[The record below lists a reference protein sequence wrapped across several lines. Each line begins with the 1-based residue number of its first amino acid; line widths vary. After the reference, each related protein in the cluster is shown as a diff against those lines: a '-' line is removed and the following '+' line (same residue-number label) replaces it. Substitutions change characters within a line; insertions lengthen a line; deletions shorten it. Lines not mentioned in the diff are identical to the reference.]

1 MRNGKTNIRTTLFL
15 PFSQASRLYSKL
27 FCPHKQCKVWGS
39 SSRYVAVSLSLP
51 LFFFTHFLCFSV
63 GFSQVEL
70 LQECLSAL
78 PWVTLGCQAQL
89 CPAEG
94 LSELTGQ
101 PLAPPTQP
109 VPTAPQ
115 LPTLGQHISLCAS
128 QHSGTF
134 VRIRSK

>member
-1 MRNGKTNIRTTLFL
+1 MRNRKTNIRTTLFL

-27 FCPHKQCKVWGS
+27 FCPHKQCKVWRS

-51 LFFFTHFLCFSV
+51 LFFFPHFLCFSV

-89 CPAEG
+89 CPAEA
-94 LSELTGQ
+94 LLELTGQ
-101 PLAPPTQP
+101 PLAPPNNLSLQP
-109 VPTAPQ
+109 HSCQHLDNTSRCV
-115 LPTLGQHISLCAS
+115 LLNTLALL
-128 QHSGTF
+128 
-134 VRIRSK
+134 